1 MRPLV
6 ERQAVSVRHAVKSL
20 YIYLHIV
27 VTEIVE
33 GDVGSSKLT
42 VVIFVKLIL
51 GYSSSPMRRRP
62 FYRFKKWYLPHIIY
76 VEAYNTVMDE
86 TLSLFQ
92 FFSEF

>member
-1 MRPLV
+1 MAKAKINIEDIHPCRSLVSVGIPVHLLV
-6 ERQAVSVRHAVKSL
+6 ERQTMSVRHAVKSL

-42 VVIFVKLIL
+42 VVIFVKLIF

-62 FYRFKKWYLPHIIY
+62 FYRFRI
-76 VEAYNTVMDE
+76 
-86 TLSLFQ
+86 
-92 FFSEF
+92 